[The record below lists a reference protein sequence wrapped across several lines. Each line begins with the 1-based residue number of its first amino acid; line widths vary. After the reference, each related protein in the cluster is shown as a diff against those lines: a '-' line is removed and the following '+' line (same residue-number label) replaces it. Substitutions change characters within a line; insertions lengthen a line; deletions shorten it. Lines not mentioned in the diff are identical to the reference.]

1 MLALLFAALVS
12 LARAAE
18 PALVLPY
25 TLDPTSGH
33 LRVTAAIDGAPP
45 GSFVFDTGAPLAIV
59 SRATWRAA
67 GHDPDKGFRKRAHGA
82 GGSSVE
88 LRLATGAT
96 ATVQAP
102 DGSAQ
107 TLPLS
112 VVAVGDVPQL
122 PGGEPIA
129 GILGIDL
136 FKGRVAEIDLSRHR
150 IVLHP
155 RDADPA
161 PGVAWHRLRRGRG
174 RLLRAEVQVG
184 ETPVDALVDLGSGTT
199 LLNPLAGALPGVRT
213 IAGCTT
219 EARGLDGLPIPL
231 RCAEAPLSFAGHRLS
246 PRHLM
251 VGPAGVMQVLR
262 MDRAPGMVLG
272 NDSLRSGQLFIDLRR
287 KRIAWTGPDP
297 VAEALEHRTCDAGCS
312 E

>member
-1 MLALLFAALVS
+1 MFALLLTFLAT
-12 LARAAE
+12 LARAAD
-18 PALVLPY
+18 PVVVLPY
-25 TLDPTSGH
+25 TLDPVSGH
-33 LRVTAAIDGAPP
+33 LRVVAAIDGAPP
-45 GSFVFDTGAPLAIV
+45 ASFVFDTGAPLAIV
-59 SRATWRAA
+59 SRDTWQAA

-88 LRLATGAT
+88 LRLATGAS
-96 ATVQAP
+96 ATVRDP
-102 DGSAQ
+102 SGGAQ
-107 TLPLS
+107 TLPLA
-112 VVAVGDVPQL
+112 VVAVGDVPQI

-136 FKGRVAEIDLSRHR
+136 FKGKVAEVDLSNHR

-155 RDADPA
+155 KGADPV
-161 PGVAWHRLRRGRG
+161 PGVAWQRLRRGRG
-174 RLLRAEVQVG
+174 RLLRAEVQLG
-184 ETPVDALVDLGSGTT
+184 DAQVDALVDLGSSTT

-213 IAGCTT
+213 LAGCGA

-231 RCAEAPLSFAGHRLS
+231 TCAEAPLAFAGHRLT
-246 PRHLM
+246 PQHLM

-262 MDRAPGMVLG
+262 MDRKPGMVLG
-272 NDSLRSGQLFIDLRR
+272 NDALRSGRLLIDLHG

-297 VAEALEHRTCDAGCS
+297 LAEALGRETCEAGCS